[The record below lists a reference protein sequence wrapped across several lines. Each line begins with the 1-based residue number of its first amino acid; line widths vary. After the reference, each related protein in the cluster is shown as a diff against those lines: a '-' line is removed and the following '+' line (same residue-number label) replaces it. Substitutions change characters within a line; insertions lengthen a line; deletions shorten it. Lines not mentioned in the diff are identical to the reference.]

1 MISEKCKKILVK
13 PGIPLKEAL
22 KQIDKSALQVLIVV
36 DEEDKILGIVTDGD
50 MRRAII
56 KGLDFETSMQD
67 IMTKNPIVMSYK
79 SNKVEALRLMKKYV
93 VRHIPVVDEKDKVID
108 IFLWKDFLKSGE
120 VVCATK
126 SIPVIIMAGGKGKRL
141 DPFTKILP
149 KSLIPIDEKPVIEV
163 IMDNFKKYGFNK
175 FIIALNYKA
184 EMIKM
189 YFAEN
194 PNNYQIEYIQEKD
207 FLGTIGALSL
217 IKEKL
222 GGPFIVSNCDVVI
235 DANYDDLLNYHKQ
248 NNNQITVLGVSRNI
262 NIPYGILNMKNERA
276 DFEEIIEKPDYHF
289 IVNSGVY
296 VLEPE
301 VVDLIPRNQSTD
313 MPDLLVLA
321 KKKGYKIQVYP
332 VNCSWFDIGEWGE
345 YKKAIE
351 YIDKHGC

>member
-1 MISEKCKKILVK
+1 MISEKCKKILAK
-13 PGIPLKEAL
+13 PSFSLKAAL
-22 KQIDKSALQVLIVV
+22 KQIDKSGLQVLVVV
-36 DEEDKILGIVTDGD
+36 DEEDRILGIVTDGD

-56 KGLDFETSMQD
+56 KDLDFRTPIQD
-67 IMTKNPIVMSYK
+67 IMTKNPIVISYK
-79 SNKVEALRLMKKYV
+79 SSKEESLQLMKKYEI
-93 VRHIPVVDEKDKVID
+93 RHIPVVDEKNKIID
-108 IFLWKDFLKSGE
+108 IFLWKDFLKNGE
-120 VVCATK
+120 VSCPIK
-126 SIPVIIMAGGKGKRL
+126 NIPVIIMAGGKGKRL

-149 KSLIPIDEKPVIEV
+149 KPLIPIEEKPVIEV

-217 IKEKL
+217 IKDKL
-222 GGPFIVSNCDVVI
+222 VDTSIVSNCDVVI

-248 NNNQITVLGVSRNI
+248 NNNQITILGVSRNI
-262 NIPYGILNMKNERA
+262 NIPYGILNMKNA
-276 DFEEIIEKPDYHF
+276 DFKEIIEKPDYHF

-301 VVDLIPRNQSTD
+301 VVDLIPTNQPTD
-313 MPDLLVLA
+313 MPELLVLA
-321 KKKGYKIQVYP
+321 KKKGFKIQVYP

-351 YIDKHGC
+351 YMDKHS

>member
-13 PGIPLKEAL
+13 PGISLKAAL

-36 DEEDKILGIVTDGD
+36 DEEERILGIVTDGD

-56 KGLDFETSMQD
+56 KGLDFKTPIQA
-67 IMTKNPIVMSYK
+67 IMTKNPVVISYK
-79 SNKVEALRLMKKYV
+79 SNKEEALRLMRKHEI
-93 VRHIPVVDEKDKVID
+93 RHIPVVDEQNKLID
-108 IFLWKDFLKSGE
+108 IFLWKDFLKDGE
-120 VVCATK
+120 VEFEIKNV
-126 SIPVIIMAGGKGKRL
+126 PVIIMAGGKGKRL

-149 KSLIPIDEKPVIEV
+149 KPLIPIDEKPVIEV

-217 IKEKL
+217 VKDKL
-222 GGPFIVSNCDVVI
+222 GGTFIVSNCDVVI
-235 DANYDDLLNYHKQ
+235 DTNYDDLFNYHKQ

-301 VVDLIPRNQSTD
+301 VVDLIPINQPTD
-313 MPDLLVLA
+313 MPALLVLA
-321 KKKGYKIQVYP
+321 KKKGFKIQVYP

-345 YKKAIE
+345 YKRAIE
-351 YIDKHGC
+351 YMDKHS

>member
-1 MISEKCKKILVK
+1 MISEQCKKLFVK
-13 PGIPLKEAL
+13 PNLSLKEAL
-22 KQIDKSALQVLIVV
+22 KQMDKIALQVLIVV
-36 DEEDKILGIVTDGD
+36 DEEDRILGIVTDGD

-56 KGLDFETSMQD
+56 KGISFDAPISLM
-67 IMTKNPIVMSYK
+67 MTKNPIVINNSSDK
-79 SNKVEALRLMKKYV
+79 NEALQLMKKHEI
-93 VRHIPVVDEKDKVID
+93 RHIPVIDDKNKVIG
-108 IFLWKDFLKSGE
+108 IYLWKDFLKNGE
-120 VVCATK
+120 VTYAIK
-126 SIPVIIMAGGKGKRL
+126 SIPVIIMAGGIGKRL

-149 KSLIPIDEKPVIEV
+149 KPLIPIDEKPVIEV

-194 PNNYQIEYIQEKD
+194 PNDYQIEYIQEKD
-207 FLGTIGALSL
+207 FLGTIGAVSL

-222 GGPFIVSNCDVVI
+222 GGAFIVSNCDVII

-248 NNNQITVLGVSRNI
+248 NNNQITILGVSRNI
-262 NIPYGILNMKNERA
+262 NIPYGILNMKNECA

-301 VVDLIPRNQSTD
+301 VVDLIPRNQPTD
-313 MPDLLVLA
+313 MPELLIL
-321 KKKGYKIQVYP
+321 P
-332 VNCSWFDIGEWGE
+332 P
-345 YKKAIE
+345 
-351 YIDKHGC
+351 